1 MRLEQH
7 PVFPRV
13 DARLFER
20 HRESYALT
28 AAGETMRASAE
39 RVEAEMATLE
49 CQVFGENVRLI
60 GTVRLTAP
68 DDISERSLPECLA
81 AFRGTYP
88 GIMLEM
94 IFAYRFLNLSRRDA
108 DVAFRQSRDPGDTL
122 IGRRLCT
129 VTVTILLPQ

>member
-1 MRLEQH
+1 M
-7 PVFPRV
+7 
-13 DARLFER
+13 FER

-60 GTVRLTAP
+60 GTVRLTGP
-68 DDISERSLPECLA
+68 DDISERSLPERLA

-88 GIMLEM
+88 GRMLEM

-108 DVAFRQSRDPGDTL
+108 DVAFRQSHDPGDTL
-122 IGRRLCT
+122 IGQRLCT